1 MKVIYK
7 IIIIYYYYYVI
18 SNNNFLAVFNYNWFL
33 LEQKR

>member
-18 SNNNFLAVFNYNWFL
+18 SNNNFLAVNYNWFL